1 MGILRFVILFNGF
14 PFFVYTAWNSTR
26 RGSNNQPHI
35 ILFSDEDYEDEDRL
49 QQFFV
54 CVEQTLILEC
64 SNIVAAIFFCIGA
77 HYIFNLN
84 YHPKSG
90 TFKSSILSPILFF
103 LAFRGES
110 VCVCVCGGGK

>member
-1 MGILRFVILFNGF
+1 MAFLSLFIQ
-14 PFFVYTAWNSTR
+14 
-26 RGSNNQPHI
+26 RGTPPAEAPERNNNQPHI

-54 CVEQTLILEC
+54 CVEQTLMLEC

-90 TFKSSILSPILFF
+90 IC

-110 VCVCVCGGGK
+110 VCVCVWVGVCVGGG